1 MDVQL
6 HQMKS
11 TVNVILVLILVS
23 SLFGLFVL
31 GAYVPIRTSLAL
43 EKNLV
48 DTNRL
53 IHSGVLNPNAVNDE
67 KIKAVVVSEMEAYSR
82 PLVSAIHESCL
93 IGGAAFLVSAVIS
106 VVAIIVSILPARRL
120 S

>member
-1 MDVQL
+1 
-6 HQMKS
+6 MKS

-67 KIKAVVVSEMEAYSR
+67 KIKAVVVREMETYSS
-82 PLVSAIHESCL
+82 PLASAIHEACL
-93 IGGAAFLVSAVIS
+93 LGGAAFLVSAVMS
-106 VVAIIVSILPARRL
+106 AVALGTSILSARRTHGER
-120 S
+120 